1 MKKFLSVEWLAV
13 LAGICIIGYIL
24 FARPFIGVADNGDFL
39 RVMGTAGLNYGVPN
53 ESYGDRFFGYAHQ
66 YFAYDHFFQ
75 LLYISTQIIVVAV
88 ARLIG
93 YAVHPSSFDIRV
105 LGALYS
111 LLLLAA
117 TYIIVRHNKY
127 KSTLVGSVLAV
138 CLLFMFYDVGYI
150 AYFNSLYG
158 EPVSL
163 VFMLLSTGFG
173 LCLLNQEKP
182 SKLVLWLFFISVFF
196 LTGSKIQNAP
206 VGILFALLGLR
217 FMALRNNLSW
227 RRLTIGLAASIC
239 IISVVMYTAAPKELK
254 NINLYQTV
262 FYGILNDSPDVKGDL
277 EELGLPD
284 HLSVLAGTNYF
295 QTDTAIK
302 QDAPEMKP
310 DFYDRISHTDIFLFY
325 FKHPARLVDK
335 MEYAANNSMSIR
347 PYYLGSYLKQENLPS
362 GTLALSYSGWSQ
374 FKNTHMPRSLLS
386 IALFYAAY
394 YAAAIW
400 EYIRRRDR
408 NSRIRT
414 ELMMLIG
421 LAGIIGF
428 MVPILGDGQADIG
441 KHLFLFNVCYDMMLV
456 VSVVWLVYQLVN
468 LRSLRA
474 SVDR

>member
-24 FARPFIGVADNGDFL
+24 FAKPFIGVADNGDFL
-39 RVMGTAGLNYGVPN
+39 RVMGTAGLNYGVPD

-66 YFAYDHFFQ
+66 YFAYDHFFR
-75 LLYISTQIIVVAV
+75 LFYISTQIIIVAV

-111 LLLLAA
+111 LLLLTA
-117 TYIIVRHNKY
+117 TYIIIRHNKY
-127 KSTLVGSVLAV
+127 KSALVGAVLAV

-163 VFMLLSTGFG
+163 VFMLLAAGFG

-217 FMALRNNLSW
+217 FMSLRNNLSW

-239 IISVVMYTAAPKELK
+239 IISIVMYTAAPKELK

-295 QTDTAIK
+295 QTDTSIK

-310 DFYDRISHTDIFLFY
+310 DFYDRVSHTDIFLFY
-325 FKHPARLVDK
+325 FKHPARLIDK

-347 PYYLGSYLKQENLPS
+347 PYYLGSYLKQENLPLGS
-362 GTLALSYSGWSQ
+362 LAFSYSGWSQ
-374 FKNTHMPRSLLS
+374 FKNNHMPRSLLS

-414 ELMMLIG
+414 ELMMVIG

-456 VSVVWLVYQLVN
+456 ISVVWLVYQLVN
-468 LRSLRA
+468 LREKNQR
-474 SVDR
+474 VDR